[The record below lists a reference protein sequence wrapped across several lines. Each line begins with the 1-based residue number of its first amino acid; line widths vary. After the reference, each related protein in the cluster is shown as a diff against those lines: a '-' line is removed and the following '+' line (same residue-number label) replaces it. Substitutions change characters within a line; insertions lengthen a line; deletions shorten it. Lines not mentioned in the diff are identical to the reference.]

1 MTDTHPS
8 NANNGGPG
16 DARRPTSDPG
26 SGASADGGPGRPR
39 CRVRIGS
46 ADAVLAVIP
55 HLLGFNPASSL
66 VLLGIGGPHARV
78 RLAFRYDL
86 PDPPDEAL
94 AADIAAHASS
104 VLNRQHLATAI
115 VVGYGSGRLV
125 TPIVD
130 SVGPALRAAGVAI
143 RDALRVEDGRYWS
156 YLCTDPA
163 CCPPEGVAF
172 DPSGHP
178 AAEALGAAGLTVHAD
193 REALAATIA
202 PDPGPAAEMSAAVSR
217 AVRRAGRLIDEALA
231 TPDCDD
237 PLQAFADAGRR
248 AVRIAVSGCRRGA
261 RITDPDEIAWLGL
274 ALTDLR
280 VRDDAWARMDPR
292 FRRAHEELW
301 AGLVRRLPAEYVP
314 APAALLA
321 FTAWQA
327 GDGALA
333 SVAIERALAADP
345 GYSMALL
352 IAEALHAGLPPSAAR
367 LTMTPKQVAASYA
380 RRRAA
385 TRHSGTRPPAG
396 PPARRRSGTRSPA
409 GPADARPP
417 AGPADA
423 RPPAGPV
430 DARSTATGR
439 PLPGPGQD
447 SPE

>member
-1 MTDTHPS
+1 MALRSRSGQPGRMTDTHPC
-8 NANNGGPG
+8 NANNGDPGHPG
-16 DARRPTSDPG
+16 D
-26 SGASADGGPGRPR
+26 GRPR

-104 VLNRQHLATAI
+104 VLNRQHLTAAI
-115 VVGYGSGRLV
+115 VVGYGPGRLV
-125 TPIVD
+125 TPIIDCVC
-130 SVGPALRAAGVAI
+130 PALSAVGVAI
-143 RDALRVEDGRYWS
+143 RDALRVEDAHYWS

-163 CCPPEGVAF
+163 CCPPDGVAF

-178 AAEALGAAGLTVHAD
+178 AAEALGAAGLTVHTD
-193 REALAATIA
+193 RAALAATIA
-202 PDPGPAAEMSAAVSR
+202 PDPDPAAVMSAAVSR

-231 TPDCDD
+231 RPDCDD

-248 AVRIAVSGCRRGA
+248 AIRIAVNGCRRGA
-261 RITDPDEIAWLGL
+261 SITDPDEIAWLGL

-280 VRDDAWARMDPR
+280 VRDDAWARMDSR
-292 FRRAHEELW
+292 FRREHEGLW
-301 AGLVRRLPAEYVP
+301 ASLVRRLPAEYVP

-385 TRHSGTRPPAG
+385 TRHSG
-396 PPARRRSGTRSPA
+396 
-409 GPADARPP
+409 ARPP
-417 AGPADA
+417 ASPPAA
-423 RPPAGPV
+423 RPQAGPRA
-430 DARSTATGR
+430 ARRTAIGR
-439 PLPGPGQD
+439 PLPGAGQD
-447 SPE
+447 SPG

>member
-8 NANNGGPG
+8 NANHGGPG
-16 DARRPTSDPG
+16 DVRRPTSAAGPESASDPASAVG
-26 SGASADGGPGRPR
+26 QSGAGQSAAGQSGVGQSGDGQPR

-115 VVGYGSGRLV
+115 VVGYGPGRLV

-130 SVGPALRAAGVAI
+130 SVCPALCAVGVTI

-163 CCPPEGVAF
+163 CCPPEGVTF

-178 AAEALGAAGLTVHAD
+178 ASEALGAAGLTVHAD
-193 REALAATIA
+193 RAALAATIA
-202 PDPGPAAEMSAAVSR
+202 PDPDPAADMSAAVSR
-217 AVRRAGRLIDEALA
+217 AVRRAGCLIDAALA
-231 TPDCDD
+231 GPDGDD

-248 AVRIAVSGCRRGA
+248 AVRIAVNGCRRGA

-292 FRRAHEELW
+292 FRREHEGLW
-301 AGLVRRLPAEYVP
+301 ASLVRRLPAEYVP

-380 RRRAA
+380 RRRAV

-396 PPARRRSGTRSPA
+396 PSANRRSG
-409 GPADARPP
+409 
-417 AGPADA
+417 
-423 RPPAGPV
+423 
-430 DARSTATGR
+430 
-439 PLPGPGQD
+439 
-447 SPE
+447 

>member
-1 MTDTHPS
+1 M
-8 NANNGGPG
+8 
-16 DARRPTSDPG
+16 
-26 SGASADGGPGRPR
+26 
-39 CRVRIGS
+39 
-46 ADAVLAVIP
+46 IP

-86 PDPPDEAL
+86 PDPPDETL

-115 VVGYGSGRLV
+115 VVGYGPGRLV

-130 SVGPALRAAGVAI
+130 SVCPALSRAGVAI
-143 RDALRVEDGRYWS
+143 RDALRVDDGRYWS

-193 REALAATIA
+193 RAALAATIA
-202 PDPGPAAEMSAAVSR
+202 PDPDPAAEMSAAVSR
-217 AVRRAGRLIDEALA
+217 AVCRAGRLIDEALA
-231 TPDCDD
+231 GPDCDD
-237 PLQAFADAGRR
+237 PLRAFADAGRR
-248 AVRIAVSGCRRGA
+248 AVRIAVNGCRRGSA
-261 RITDPDEIAWLGL
+261 ISDPDEIAWLGL

-292 FRRAHEELW
+292 FRRDHEGLW
-301 AGLVRRLPAEYVP
+301 ASLVRRLPAEYVP

-380 RRRAA
+380 RRRTAS
-385 TRHSGTRPPAG
+385 RHSGARPPAG
-396 PPARRRSGTRSPA
+396 PPANRPSGVRPPAGPPVNQPSGVRPPAGPPVNQPSGPRSPA
-409 GPADARPP
+409 GPPTARPP
-417 AGPADA
+417 SGPSGT
-423 RPPAGPV
+423 RPAGPPV
-430 DARSTATGR
+430 IRSTATER
-439 PLPGPGQD
+439 PLPGAGQE